1 MDVDRNRQNA
11 RLSWLFVGVL
21 AALCATLGVLKYRWI
36 GEVGRAEHERLR
48 AGLHLSLQRLS
59 QEFNAEI
66 GAAGA
71 ALLPGPFWDD
81 EAESEKAYAIR
92 YARWRGSSH
101 YNGLFRRI
109 ALAVPVVD
117 SLVLRNLDIDKGT
130 FGPAEWPANWSALR
144 DRLMARMSGEG
155 PGFRPF
161 GSSGPEDLTLIEMP
175 RFGRMD
181 GEGPPWRDRP
191 RERQWVILD
200 LDLDYVRTSLLPGL
214 LHPPPGGGEKV

>member
-92 YARWRGSSH
+92 YAKWRGSSH
-101 YNGLFRRI
+101 YNSFFPPNPLSRP
-109 ALAVPVVD
+109 LADP
-117 SLVLRNLDIDKGT
+117 LQ
-130 FGPAEWPANWSALR
+130 
-144 DRLMARMSGEG
+144 
-155 PGFRPF
+155 
-161 GSSGPEDLTLIEMP
+161 
-175 RFGRMD
+175 
-181 GEGPPWRDRP
+181 PPKP
-191 RERQWVILD
+191 
-200 LDLDYVRTSLLPGL
+200 
-214 LHPPPGGGEKV
+214 

>member
-1 MDVDRNRQNA
+1 MDVDKNRQNA

-21 AALCATLGVLKYRWI
+21 AALCATLGVLQYRWI

-48 AGLHLSLQRLS
+48 AGLQLSLQRLS

-66 GAAGA
+66 GASGA

-81 EAESEKAYAIR
+81 EAETEKAYAIR
-92 YARWRGSSH
+92 YAKWRGSSH

-109 ALAVPVVD
+109 ALAVPVD
-117 SLVLRNLDIDKGT
+117 DELELRNLDIDKGT

-144 DRLMARMSGEG
+144 DRLIARLSGEG

-161 GSSGPEDLTLIEMP
+161 GSPAPDELTLIDLP
-175 RFGRMD
+175 RFG
-181 GEGPPWRDRP
+181 
-191 RERQWVILD
+191 
-200 LDLDYVRTSLLPGL
+200 
-214 LHPPPGGGEKV
+214 